1 MTQHSD
7 LELRVQ
13 TLEQMLEVTMTTLLK
28 MASPDQRQTLQK
40 LLADVG
46 RAEFTSP
53 ELAHECRKF
62 VAGVAVRWG
71 NLGPAAGSARRGEEL
86 TRSSHLP

>member
-46 RAEFTSP
+46 RTDCNSP

-71 NLGPAAGSARRGEEL
+71 SLGPASGSH
-86 TRSSHLP
+86 RSDAPSHTSHLP

>member
-1 MTQHSD
+1 MTRRSD

-13 TLEQMLEVTMTTLLK
+13 TLEQMLEITMTTLLK
-28 MASPDQRQTLQK
+28 MASAEQKQTLQK

-46 RAEFTSP
+46 RAEFNSP
-53 ELAHECRKF
+53 ELAHECRRF

-71 NLGPAAGSARRGEEL
+71 NLANDTAQGHHASEVSG
-86 TRSSHLP
+86 SSHVP

>member
-1 MTQHSD
+1 MTTQAA

-13 TLEQMLEVTMTTLLK
+13 TLEQMLEITMTTLLK
-28 MASPDQRQTLQK
+28 VANPEERQTLQK

-46 RAEFTSP
+46 REEFTSP

-62 VAGVAVRWG
+62 VAGVAIRWG
-71 NLGPAAGSARRGEEL
+71 TLATPAAAVHRTGEL
-86 TRSSHLP
+86 TGSSYLP

>member
-1 MTQHSD
+1 MSHQTD

-28 MASPDQRQTLQK
+28 MASAEQKQTLQK

-46 RAEFTSP
+46 RAEFNSP
-53 ELAHECRKF
+53 ELAHECRRF

-71 NLGPAAGSARRGEEL
+71 SLAHSAGSVAPDEVRGS
-86 TRSSHLP
+86 SSHAP

>member
-1 MTQHSD
+1 MTQHAD

-13 TLEQMLEVTMTTLLK
+13 TLEQMLEITMTTLLK
-28 MASPDQRQTLQK
+28 VASPDQRQTLQK

-46 RAEFTSP
+46 REDYTSP

-71 NLGPAAGSARRGEEL
+71 SLAPPHVRRDDLGQTP
-86 TRSSHLP
+86 HLP